1 MIILKKIIFTSLAS
15 LVSGST
21 HHFAPSQIT
30 RLDPKT
36 EGLAGPF
43 NNITVT
49 LVNAQADDSNYSVKD
64 KKGRNVN
71 DLKEDKETPPTK
83 KVHAQVQG
91 LFCFVVGVDKS
102 DQIEEIVLEFVS
114 SLLVDLVDEEVSS
127 SILIIEPIRDD
138 NNHLLHLTG

>member
-30 RLDPKT
+30 RLDPNT

-43 NNITVT
+43 NNIAIT
-49 LVNAQADDSNYSVKD
+49 LANAQADDSNYSVKD

-71 DLKEDKETPPTK
+71 DLREDKETPPTK
-83 KVHAQVQG
+83 KVHAPIQG
-91 LFCFVVGVDKS
+91 LFRFVVRIDKGH
-102 DQIEEIVLEFVS
+102 QIEEIVLEVVS
-114 SLLVDLVDEEVSS
+114 SFLVDLIDKKVSLL
-127 SILIIEPIRDD
+127 SILILII
-138 NNHLLHLTG
+138 